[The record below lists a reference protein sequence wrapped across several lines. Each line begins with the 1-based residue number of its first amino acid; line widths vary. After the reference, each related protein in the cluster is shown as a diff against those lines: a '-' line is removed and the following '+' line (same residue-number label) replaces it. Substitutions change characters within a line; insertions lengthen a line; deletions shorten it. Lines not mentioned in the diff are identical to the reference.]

1 MNENL
6 INLSFS
12 RKHNRALLK
21 SSYLLGNLFLLEF
34 LSAISRGKQ
43 HKHTSG
49 NEKSPRVQTEREK
62 TWREQ
67 LSVGRQQPTGE
78 AVLVGFL
85 VRVIGRAHCYSETG
99 LQHAQPITISAIL
112 RPTFW

>member
-6 INLSFS
+6 VNLSFS
-12 RKHNRALLK
+12 RKHSWALLK

-62 TWREQ
+62 TWREP
-67 LSVGRQQPTGE
+67 LSVGRQQPTGKV
-78 AVLVGFL
+78 VLVGSL
-85 VRVIGRAHCYSETG
+85 VRAMGRAYCYSETG
-99 LQHAQPITISAIL
+99 L
-112 RPTFW
+112 